1 MTEFKLTVYKTLTG
15 DFEDFSE
22 VEAKQF
28 NTLKQAEK
36 YADNVYW
43 LSPVVDLFPNEYTN
57 SGDTIGTIESF

>member
-1 MTEFKLTVYKTLTG
+1 MFKLTVYKTLTG

-36 YADNVYW
+36 YAEDTYD
-43 LSPVVDLFPNEYTN
+43 LSPVSRLLPHEYSN
-57 SGDTIGTIESF
+57 GSDAIAIIEQL